1 MRGTGG
7 ALYNNPEE
15 LFATS
20 KLFSAMRVVAAR
32 TERAIEHSP

>member
-7 ALYNNPEE
+7 ALYNNPNE

-20 KLFSAMRVVAAR
+20 HLFNAMRSVAAGAQR
-32 TERAIEHSP
+32 DIEKTA